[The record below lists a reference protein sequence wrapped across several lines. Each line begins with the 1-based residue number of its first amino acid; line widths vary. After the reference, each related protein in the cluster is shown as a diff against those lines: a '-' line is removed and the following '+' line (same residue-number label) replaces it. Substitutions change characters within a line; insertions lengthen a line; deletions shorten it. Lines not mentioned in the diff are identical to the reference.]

1 MLCSSACPFWSRAL
15 HAYGH
20 VDLAEA
26 PGLFPD
32 CSTGPEGWD
41 VAAAANPRGRGTRS
55 ALLSREGLQ
64 TLRVQQC
71 QRSMHGAGGRP
82 PALGGGDGWG
92 DSSLEHLQAPTPK
105 SDCLCQP
112 GSSHILPPGL
122 SGKPVVLSKEGA
134 QLLLRPLCFQFSLPL
149 IFPRKATLVNSLRAA
164 FWENRFLSLLDHSPS
179 VPDY

>member
-1 MLCSSACPFWSRAL
+1 MSQRQQTLGGGGPGQLSFPGRACRHSECSS
-15 HAYGH
+15 
-20 VDLAEA
+20 V
-26 PGLFPD
+26 
-32 CSTGPEGWD
+32 
-41 VAAAANPRGRGTRS
+41 
-55 ALLSREGLQ
+55 REVCMEQEVVRL
-64 TLRVQQC
+64 
-71 QRSMHGAGGRP
+71 P
-82 PALGGGDGWG
+82 WGGGDGWG

-164 FWENRFLSLLDHSPS
+164 FWENRFLSLLDHSPN